1 METALVNFTVA
12 MGDSLKMK
20 WQNHAEKML
29 QDFADQYP
37 ENAKEWHEGLIR
49 SHAESNVPSAKTAK
63 IRAAAHRGGTDP
75 NEKEHIT
82 RPQTL

>member
-1 METALVNFTVA
+1 MIPPSSISLVIVTHTVSSSIVIDILYIPVA
-12 MGDSLKMK
+12 MTDSLKMK

-63 IRAAAHRGGTDP
+63 IR
-75 NEKEHIT
+75 
-82 RPQTL
+82 